1 MIIILLTIQK
11 KNSFKLLQ
19 ISFHQNNIII
29 FYFVPYKF
37 VDILNNIKLLSLIIY
52 YEPNEYKKI
61 NKKLN

>member
-37 VDILNNIKLLSLIIY
+37 VDILNNIKLLSMIIY
-52 YEPNEYKKI
+52 YKPNKYKKI
-61 NKKLN
+61 NKKFN